1 MIATTQR
8 ISAHFHDP
16 ISWLMKLVC
25 PLSGIG
31 DASASF
37 E

>member
-8 ISAHFHDP
+8 ISAHLQEP
-16 ISWLMKLVC
+16 INWLMKLVC